1 MTRSTRLRYSET
13 PVAIGNLSN
22 ETPFILRR
30 ENDDWLAFNTVSCV
44 ATNLG
49 RVSLSDIELPGTVVR
64 TIDHGQVEGAL
75 SAPLKLFVSVS
86 DKCNLSCEH
95 CMSSSSPDGENKL
108 TNTDLMDI
116 ADEAADAGV
125 FQITIGGGE
134 PLIYRGIWDV
144 IGYMRSKHLG
154 VSLTTNGLVV
164 RDSDIENL
172 RKFNV
177 KTNVSIDGAP
187 STHDRIRRKLGAYER
202 TVANIRRMIA
212 GGVLPDIRYTLMNS
226 NLQDADHMIS
236 LASELGLPLRPRRAK
251 PSGRVLEGSE
261 IITEPTH
268 EYFEAVLKLNNAAD
282 CGLEDMMSLNPTPNE
297 DYVMRDTDC
306 GAGTRLAFIDEDGS
320 MSPCSFLGQD
330 FKAGKWQK
338 GKLMEAWQNAPEF
351 KEIRNL
357 KQNEECSGCSRSSS
371 CHSECPSMRL
381 HAGGSLDAQD
391 PGCIKPLVQYL
402 GHTIERKHV

>member
-1 MTRSTRLRYSET
+1 MRYSDV
-13 PVAIGNLSN
+13 PVGITRDVDQ
-22 ETPFILRR
+22 TPFVLRR
-30 ENDDWLAFNTVSCV
+30 EQGDWLAFNTLSCV

-49 RVSLSDIELPGTVVR
+49 AIMLSEVEVPGRIVR
-64 TIDHGQVEGAL
+64 AIDSDPVEGAY

-86 DKCNLSCEH
+86 DRCNLSCEH
-95 CMSSSSPDGENKL
+95 CMSSSSPEGEKRL
-108 TNTDLMDI
+108 TNEDLMTI

-144 IGYMRSKHLG
+144 VNHMRNRHLG

-172 RKFNV
+172 KKYSV

-187 STHDRIRRKLGAYER
+187 RTHDRIRGKNGAYER

-212 GGVLPDIRYTLMNS
+212 AGVTPDIRYTLMNS
-226 NLQDADHMIS
+226 NLGDVDHMITLS
-236 LASELGLPLRPRRAK
+236 QDLGLPLRPRRAK

-261 IITEPTH
+261 IITEPTP
-268 EYFEAVLKLNNAAD
+268 EYFDAVIRLNTALD

-297 DYVMRDTDC
+297 DYIMSDTDC

-320 MSPCSFLGQD
+320 ISPCTFLGD
-330 FKAGKWQK
+330 GFKAGEWQK
-338 GKLMEAWQNAPEF
+338 GELMNVWRNAPEF
-351 KEIRNL
+351 KEMRNL
-357 KQNEECSGCSRSSS
+357 KQNDECGSCSRSSS
-371 CHSECPSMRL
+371 CHSECPAMRL
-381 HAGGSLDAQD
+381 HVGGSLDAQD

-402 GHTIERKHV
+402 GHTIGRKDV